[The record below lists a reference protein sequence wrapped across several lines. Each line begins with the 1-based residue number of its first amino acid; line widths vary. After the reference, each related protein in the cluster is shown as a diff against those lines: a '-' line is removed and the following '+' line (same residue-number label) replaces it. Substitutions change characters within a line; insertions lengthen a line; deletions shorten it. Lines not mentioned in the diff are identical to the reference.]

1 MEIENS
7 LDFTTIN
14 YDYIK
19 YTKPCRKSGVVYSF
33 VKYIDDVD
41 NRKNLIIYTPLLK
54 CMSDI
59 MESDNRRFAYFFLN
73 KNKDT
78 RLFEFLSDI
87 DEKNLL
93 TIYNNCS
100 EWFKQKIPLDILEEY
115 NQPFI
120 KIKKDKM
127 YIKVYI
133 NNNDDSMNNIK
144 KGDLVSIKMFLKAI
158 KFKNQLF
165 RSEWEL
171 IEVINKENYNE
182 NYKFYDELLDLD
194 KDYLEYLSD
203 SNDNVEPDSM
213 NYVGNN
219 LLKNKIVK
227 NKKKMLDKTIDNN
240 SGGTKNHDM
249 KKNLNNNDSV
259 ENGPVEN
266 DSVENNSIENNSVEN
281 DSVENDSV
289 EKDSVENDSV
299 ENNSVENNSVENEN
313 KNVGNLKEDSKNVN
327 NTNDLVN
334 DIIINDLKK
343 KYKKSDKVRKKNR
356 KIKKK
361 RIITKTKTIYA

>member
-1 MEIENS
+1 MENENT

-33 VKYIDDVD
+33 VKYIDDVE
-41 NRKNLIIYTPLLK
+41 NRKNLIIFTPLLK

-59 MESDNRRFAYFFLN
+59 MESDNRRFAYFYLN

-133 NNNDDSMNNIK
+133 NSKDDSMNSIK

-194 KDYLEYLSD
+194 KDYLDYLSD
-203 SNDNVEPDSM
+203 SNDNIEPESM
-213 NYVGNN
+213 NYIGNN
-219 LLKNKIVK
+219 LLKNKIIT
-227 NKKKMLDKTIDNN
+227 NKKGGNSNITTDSTNSTNISGSELKKVDINN
-240 SGGTKNHDM
+240 SGDTMDENQGGTEDKNTESTKNIKTEIQDTD
-249 KKNLNNNDSV
+249 N
-259 ENGPVEN
+259 
-266 DSVENNSIENNSVEN
+266 
-281 DSVENDSV
+281 
-289 EKDSVENDSV
+289 
-299 ENNSVENNSVENEN
+299 
-313 KNVGNLKEDSKNVN
+313 
-327 NTNDLVN
+327 LVN
-334 DIIINDLKK
+334 DIIINNLKK
-343 KYKKSDKVRKKNR
+343 RYKKNNKTESDKKKN
-356 KIKKK
+356 KKK
-361 RIITKTKTIYA
+361 KKK

>member
-1 MEIENS
+1 MEIENT

-19 YTKPCRKSGVVYSF
+19 YTKPCRKSGVVYSY

-41 NRKNLIIYTPLLK
+41 NKKNLIIFTPLLK
-54 CMSDI
+54 CMTDI
-59 MESDNRRFAYFFLN
+59 NESDNRKFAYFYLN
-73 KNKDT
+73 KNKDS

-133 NNNDDSMNNIK
+133 NNNDESMKNIK

-171 IEVINKENYNE
+171 IEVLNKENYNE
-182 NYKFYDELLDLD
+182 NYKFYDELLDVD

-203 SNDNVEPDSM
+203 SNDNIEPESM

-219 LLKNKIVK
+219 LLKNKIK
-227 NKKKMLDKTIDNN
+227 NNKIGGKTKITQENKKDNN
-240 SGGTKNHDM
+240 SGGTEKN
-249 KKNLNNNDSV
+249 NLNKDIVINNSENSENNMDKNQGGTDDKNNLV
-259 ENGPVEN
+259 ENKKVKT
-266 DSVENNSIENNSVEN
+266 DII
-281 DSVENDSV
+281 
-289 EKDSVENDSV
+289 
-299 ENNSVENNSVENEN
+299 
-313 KNVGNLKEDSKNVN
+313 

-343 KYKKSDKVRKKNR
+343 KYKKSDSKKKKKR
-356 KIKKK
+356 IKKK
-361 RIITKTKTIYA
+361 RIITKNKTIYA